1 LNYITNLSLGL
12 IHGIRK
18 YNNPIKMSTQNLTL
32 QDREQLLNQR
42 SIVLWFTGL
51 SGSGKT
57 TLSDALE
64 EELFKKGY
72 KTYVLD
78 GDKIRDGLC
87 KDLGFS
93 EADRTENIRRVGEV
107 ANLMRDSGLIV
118 LSAFIS
124 PFAKDR
130 EVVRETIGAKN
141 LVRIF
146 VDCPLEVCEQRDV
159 KGLYKRA
166 RLGEIKKFT
175 GISSPFEIPKE
186 SELVLKTAENT
197 IEELIGMILEFILPK
212 IKFASE

>member
-1 LNYITNLSLGL
+1 M
-12 IHGIRK
+12 GIQK
-18 YNNPIKMSTQNLTL
+18 LTL
-32 QDREQLLNQR
+32 HDREKLLNQR
-42 SIVLWFTGL
+42 SLVLWFTGL

-64 EELFKKGY
+64 AELFQRGY
-72 KTYVLD
+72 KTYILD

-93 EADRTENIRRVGEV
+93 EEDRTENIRRVGEV
-107 ANLMRDSGLIV
+107 ANLILDSGLIV

-130 EVVRETIGAKN
+130 EVVRETIGAEK

-166 RLGEIKKFT
+166 RSGEIKKFT
-175 GISSPFEIPKE
+175 GINSPFEIPEE
-186 SELVLKTAENT
+186 SELVLKTAEHS
-197 IEELIGMILEFILPK
+197 IEELIGTILEFILPK
-212 IKFASE
+212 IIIVSE

>member
-1 LNYITNLSLGL
+1 MSL
-12 IHGIRK
+12 
-18 YNNPIKMSTQNLTL
+18 QNLTL
-32 QDREQLLNQR
+32 YDREKLLNQR
-42 SIVLWFTGL
+42 SLVLWFTGL

-64 EELFKKGY
+64 QELFNRGF
-72 KTYVLD
+72 KTYILD

-93 EADRTENIRRVGEV
+93 EEDRTENIRRVGEV
-107 ANLMRDSGLIV
+107 ANLMLDSGLIV

-130 EVVRETIGAKN
+130 EVVRKTIGAEK

-166 RLGEIKKFT
+166 RSGEIKKFT
-175 GISSPFEIPKE
+175 GISSPFEIPEE
-186 SELVLKTAENT
+186 SELVLKTAENS
-197 IEELIGMILEFILPK
+197 IEELIGTILEFILPK
-212 IKFASE
+212 LKFVSE

>member
-1 LNYITNLSLGL
+1 MSLQ
-12 IHGIRK
+12 K
-18 YNNPIKMSTQNLTL
+18 LTL
-32 QDREQLLNQR
+32 RHREKLLNQR
-42 SIVLWFTGL
+42 SLVLWFTGL

-57 TLSDALE
+57 TLSDAME
-64 EELFKKGY
+64 EELFKREY
-72 KTYVLD
+72 KTYILD

-93 EADRTENIRRVGEV
+93 EEDRTENIRRVGEV

-130 EVVRETIGAKN
+130 EVVRETIGAEN

-159 KGLYKRA
+159 KGLYKKA
-166 RLGEIKKFT
+166 RSGEIKKFT
-175 GISSPFEIPKE
+175 GISSPFEIPEE
-186 SELVLKTAENT
+186 SELVLKTAEHS
-197 IEELIGMILEFILPK
+197 IEELVGTILEFILPK
-212 IKFASE
+212 IKLVSE

>member
-1 LNYITNLSLGL
+1 
-12 IHGIRK
+12 
-18 YNNPIKMSTQNLTL
+18 MSPQKLTL
-32 QDREQLLNQR
+32 HDREKLLNQR
-42 SIVLWFTGL
+42 SLVLWFTGL

-64 EELFKKGY
+64 EELFKRGY
-72 KTYVLD
+72 KTYILD

-93 EADRTENIRRVGEV
+93 EEDRTENIRRVGEV
-107 ANLMRDSGLIV
+107 ANLMLDSGLIV

-130 EVVRETIGAKN
+130 EVVRKTIGAEK

-166 RLGEIKKFT
+166 RSGEIKKFT
-175 GISSPFEIPKE
+175 GISSPFEVPE
-186 SELVLKTAENT
+186 DLDA
-197 IEELIGMILEFILPK
+197 
-212 IKFASE
+212 

>member
-1 LNYITNLSLGL
+1 
-12 IHGIRK
+12 
-18 YNNPIKMSTQNLTL
+18 MSPQKLTL
-32 QDREQLLNQR
+32 HDREKLLNQR
-42 SIVLWFTGL
+42 SLVLWFTGL

-64 EELFKKGY
+64 AELFKRGY
-72 KTYVLD
+72 KTYILD

-93 EADRTENIRRVGEV
+93 EEDRTENIRRVGEV
-107 ANLMRDSGLIV
+107 ANLMLDSGLIV

-130 EVVRETIGAKN
+130 EVVRETIKAEK

-166 RLGEIKKFT
+166 RAGEIKKFT
-175 GISSPFEIPKE
+175 GISSPFEIPEE
-186 SELVLKTAENT
+186 SELVLKTAENS
-197 IEELIGMILEFILPK
+197 IEELVGTVLEFILPK
-212 IKFASE
+212 IIIVSE

>member
-1 LNYITNLSLGL
+1 
-12 IHGIRK
+12 
-18 YNNPIKMSTQNLTL
+18 
-32 QDREQLLNQR
+32 
-42 SIVLWFTGL
+42 
-51 SGSGKT
+51 
-57 TLSDALE
+57 
-64 EELFKKGY
+64 
-72 KTYVLD
+72 
-78 GDKIRDGLC
+78 
-87 KDLGFS
+87 
-93 EADRTENIRRVGEV
+93 
-107 ANLMRDSGLIV
+107 MRDAGLIV

>member
-1 LNYITNLSLGL
+1 MSLQ
-12 IHGIRK
+12 K
-18 YNNPIKMSTQNLTL
+18 LTL
-32 QDREQLLNQR
+32 RHREKLLNQR
-42 SIVLWFTGL
+42 SLVLWFTGL

-64 EELFKKGY
+64 EELFKREY
-72 KTYVLD
+72 KTYILD

-93 EADRTENIRRVGEV
+93 EEDRTENIRRVGEV

-130 EVVRETIGAKN
+130 EVVRETIGAEN

-159 KGLYKRA
+159 KGLYKKA
-166 RLGEIKKFT
+166 RSGEIKKFT
-175 GISSPFEIPKE
+175 GISSPFEIPEE
-186 SELVLKTAENT
+186 SELVLKTAEHS
-197 IEELIGMILEFILPK
+197 IEELVGTILEFILPK
-212 IKFASE
+212 IKLVSE

>member
-1 LNYITNLSLGL
+1 
-12 IHGIRK
+12 
-18 YNNPIKMSTQNLTL
+18 MSTQNLTL
-32 QDREQLLNQR
+32 HQREQLLNQR
-42 SIVLWFTGL
+42 SLVLWFTGL

-64 EELFKKGY
+64 GELYKRGY
-72 KTYVLD
+72 KTYILD

-107 ANLMRDSGLIV
+107 ANLMRDAGLIV

>member
-1 LNYITNLSLGL
+1 MSLNKITLK
-12 IHGIRK
+12 IREK
-18 YNNPIKMSTQNLTL
+18 
-32 QDREQLLNQR
+32 LLNQR
-42 SIVLWFTGL
+42 SLVLWFTGL

-64 EELFKKGY
+64 IELNQRGY
-72 KTYVLD
+72 KTYILD

-87 KDLGFS
+87 NDLGFS
-93 EADRTENIRRVGEV
+93 EEDRTENIRRVGEV

-130 EVVRETIGAKN
+130 EMVRKLIGAEN

-159 KGLYKRA
+159 KGLYKKARA
-166 RLGEIKKFT
+166 GTIAKFT
-175 GISSPFEIPKE
+175 GISSPFEVPQE
-186 SELVLKTAENT
+186 SELVLKTAEHSK
-197 IEELIGMILEFILPK
+197 EELIDTILEFILPR
-212 IKFASE
+212 IKLTAEEKNT

>member
-1 LNYITNLSLGL
+1 MSS
-12 IHGIRK
+12 
-18 YNNPIKMSTQNLTL
+18 NNITL
-32 QDREQLLNQR
+32 QDRERLLNQR
-42 SIVLWFTGL
+42 SLVLWFTGL

-64 EELFKKGY
+64 AELIQRGF
-72 KTYVLD
+72 KTYILD

-93 EADRTENIRRVGEV
+93 EEDRTENIRRVGEV

-124 PFAKDR
+124 PFEKDR
-130 EVVRETIGAKN
+130 EMVRKLIGAEN

-159 KGLYKRA
+159 KGLYKKARA
-166 RLGEIKKFT
+166 GLIKSFT
-175 GISSPFEIPKE
+175 GISSPFEIPQE
-186 SELVLKTAENT
+186 SELILKTAEHSK
-197 IEELIGMILEFILPK
+197 EELIDTILDFILPR
-212 IKFASE
+212 IQLPA

>member
-1 LNYITNLSLGL
+1 MSLQ
-12 IHGIRK
+12 K
-18 YNNPIKMSTQNLTL
+18 LTL
-32 QDREQLLNQR
+32 HDREKLLNQR
-42 SIVLWFTGL
+42 SLVLWFTGL

-64 EELFKKGY
+64 KELFNRGF
-72 KTYVLD
+72 KTYILD

-93 EADRTENIRRVGEV
+93 EEDRTENIRRVGEV
-107 ANLMRDSGLIV
+107 ANLMLDSGLIV

-130 EVVRETIGAKN
+130 EVVRETIGAEK

-159 KGLYKRA
+159 KGLYKKA
-166 RLGEIKKFT
+166 RSGEIKKFT
-175 GISSPFEIPKE
+175 GISSPFEIPEE
-186 SELVLKTAENT
+186 SELVLKTAEHS
-197 IEELIGMILEFILPK
+197 IEELIGTVLEFILPK
-212 IKFASE
+212 IIIVSE

>member
-1 LNYITNLSLGL
+1 
-12 IHGIRK
+12 
-18 YNNPIKMSTQNLTL
+18 MSPQKLTL
-32 QDREQLLNQR
+32 SDRQQLLKQR
-42 SIVLWFTGL
+42 SLVLWFSGL

-64 EELFKKGY
+64 EELFKRGY
-72 KTYVLD
+72 KTYILD

-93 EADRTENIRRVGEV
+93 EEDRTENIRRVGEV

-124 PFAKDR
+124 PFEKDR
-130 EVVRETIGAKN
+130 QVVRQTIGADN

-146 VDCPLEVCEQRDV
+146 VDCPLEICEQRDV
-159 KGLYKRA
+159 KGLYKKA
-166 RLGEIKKFT
+166 RTGEIKKFT
-175 GISSPFEIPKE
+175 GISSPFEIPEE
-186 SELVLKTAENT
+186 SELILKTAENS

-212 IKFASE
+212 IMFVSE